1 MLPAFSSQRSLRM
14 TLQAMFWPS
23 TSATC
28 EVVTHPSGSTNQTRR
43 WESNPV
49 FRSFNSYTCPDG
61 ISKSKA
67 SNAERSKSKRGRPG
81 YAGRPKSEYPGLRFY
96 MPTITWPDPLPIAID
111 LPSVKQFTGNLLP
124 ACMRP
129 RVLDIAE
136 LMQLPIDFLG
146 APAVVSLANS
156 VAWEGVWYA

>member
-1 MLPAFSSQRSLRM
+1 
-14 TLQAMFWPS
+14 
-23 TSATC
+23 
-28 EVVTHPSGSTNQTRR
+28 
-43 WESNPV
+43 
-49 FRSFNSYTCPDG
+49 
-61 ISKSKA
+61 
-67 SNAERSKSKRGRPG
+67 
-81 YAGRPKSEYPGLRFY
+81 